1 MGESEFL
8 NQRIYVAGHRGLVGS
23 AIVRRL
29 RKSGHTDLVLKSSS
43 ELDLRDRKA
52 TFDFFE
58 SHQPDVVYLS
68 AARVGGI
75 GANNAFRADFYSD
88 NMLIQTNVIDA
99 AIQTKVER
107 LLFMGSSCIYP
118 RLAPQ
123 PIPETALMSG
133 PLETTNNGYAIS
145 KIGGLIH
152 IQAARRQFGV
162 SWFSAMPTNV
172 YGPGDN
178 YGEGTSHVLPAL
190 VSRYVEA
197 KRKGQPQVV
206 NWGTG
211 SPKRE
216 FIHSD
221 DLADASLFLMENY
234 DSELPI
240 NVGTGFEISIKELA
254 DLIAEVVGYQGET
267 LWDSSKPDGTPRKL
281 LDSSRLFKLGWTP
294 KVDFLVGLREVV
306 REAEERLNS

>member
-1 MGESEFL
+1 M

-68 AARVGGI
+68 AAKVGGI
-75 GANNAFRADFYSD
+75 GANNAFPADFYSD
-88 NMLIQTNVIDA
+88 NIQIQTNVIDA
-99 AIQTKVER
+99 ALQTKVR
-107 LLFMGSSCIYP
+107 SLLFMGSSCIYP

-152 IQAARRQFGV
+152 IQAARRQYGV
-162 SWFSAMPTNV
+162 SWISAMPTNV

-197 KRKGQPQVV
+197 KRQGKPQVV

-211 SPKRE
+211 SPRRE

-234 DSELPI
+234 DSESPI
-240 NVGTGFEISIKELA
+240 NVGTGFEISIKDLA
-254 DLIAEVVGYQGET
+254 DLIAEVVGYEGET

-281 LDSSRLFKLGWTP
+281 LDSSRLFELGWTP
-294 KVDFLVGLREVV
+294 KVDFLAGLREVV

>member
-1 MGESEFL
+1 M

-68 AARVGGI
+68 AAKVGGI
-75 GANNAFRADFYSD
+75 GANNAFPADFYSD
-88 NMLIQTNVIDA
+88 NIQIQTNVIDA
-99 AIQTKVER
+99 ALQTKVR
-107 LLFMGSSCIYP
+107 SLLFMGSSCIYP

-133 PLETTNNGYAIS
+133 PLETTNNGYAIA

-152 IQAARRQFGV
+152 IQAARRQYGV
-162 SWFSAMPTNV
+162 SWISAMPTNV

-197 KRKGQPQVV
+197 KRKGKPQVV

-234 DSELPI
+234 DSESPI
-240 NVGTGFEISIKELA
+240 NVGTGFEISIKDLA
-254 DLIAEVVGYQGET
+254 DLIAEVVGYEGET

-281 LDSSRLFKLGWTP
+281 LDSSRLFELGWTP
-294 KVDFLVGLREVV
+294 KVDFLAGLREVV

>member
-1 MGESEFL
+1 M

-75 GANNAFRADFYSD
+75 GANNAFPADFYSD
-88 NMLIQTNVIDA
+88 NMQIQTNVIDA
-99 AIQTKVER
+99 ALQTKVKS

-152 IQAARRQFGV
+152 IQAARRQYGV
-162 SWFSAMPTNV
+162 SWISAMPTNV

-197 KRKGQPQVV
+197 KRKGKPQVV

-234 DSELPI
+234 DSESPI
-240 NVGTGFEISIKELA
+240 NVGTGFEISIKDLA
-254 DLIAEVVGYQGET
+254 DLIAEVVGYEGET

-281 LDSSRLFKLGWTP
+281 LDSSRLFELGWTP
-294 KVDFLVGLREVV
+294 KVDFLAGLREVV

>member
-1 MGESEFL
+1 M

-75 GANNAFRADFYSD
+75 GANNAFPADFYSD
-88 NMLIQTNVIDA
+88 NIQIQTNVIDA
-99 AIQTKVER
+99 ALQTKVR
-107 LLFMGSSCIYP
+107 SLLFMGSSCIYP

-133 PLETTNNGYAIS
+133 PLETTNNGYAIA
-145 KIGGLIH
+145 KIGGLIQ
-152 IQAARRQFGV
+152 IQAARRQYGV
-162 SWFSAMPTNV
+162 SWISAMPTNV

-197 KRKGQPQVV
+197 KRNGKPQVV

-211 SPKRE
+211 SPRRE

-234 DSELPI
+234 DSESPI
-240 NVGTGFEISIKELA
+240 NVGTGFEISIKDLA
-254 DLIAEVVGYQGET
+254 DLIAEVVGYEGET

-294 KVDFLVGLREVV
+294 KVDFVVGLREVV
-306 REAEERLNS
+306 REAEQRLNS

>member
-1 MGESEFL
+1 M
-8 NQRIYVAGHRGLVGS
+8 NKRIYVAGHTGLVGS
-23 AIVRRL
+23 AIVRSL
-29 RKSGHTDLVLKSSS
+29 RKSSHPDLVLKKSS

-75 GANNAFRADFYSD
+75 GANNAFPADFYSD
-88 NMLIQTNVIDA
+88 NMQIQTNVIDA
-99 AIQTKVER
+99 ALQTKVKS

-152 IQAARRQFGV
+152 IQAARRQYGV
-162 SWFSAMPTNV
+162 SWISAMPTNV

-197 KRKGQPQVV
+197 KRKGKPQVV

-234 DSELPI
+234 DSESPI
-240 NVGTGFEISIKELA
+240 NVGTGFEISIKDLA
-254 DLIAEVVGYQGET
+254 DLIAEVVGYEGET

-281 LDSSRLFKLGWTP
+281 LDSSRLFELGWAP
-294 KVDFLVGLREVV
+294 KVDFLAGLREVV